1 MKTLLAALT
10 ILTMSAG
17 EVRVPI
23 EDIRSITYDKST
35 GTEMYV
41 HTTTGTETYQLSD
54 IVRMSLSDVPE
65 PSAIP
70 TISAEDA
77 RDAQKVLINGTIYV
91 IRDGKVFTIEGRPLS
106 PTPFPK
112 RGKGLK

>member
-1 MKTLLAALT
+1 MQTLLLAALT

-23 EDIRSITYDKST
+23 EDIRSITYDKTT

-41 HTTTGTETYQLSD
+41 TTTTGTQTYQLSD
-54 IVRMSLSDVPE
+54 IVSMSLSDVPE

-77 RDAQKVLINGTIYV
+77 RDAQKVLVNGTVYV
-91 IRDGKVFTIEGRPLS
+91 IHDGKVFTL
-106 PTPFPK
+106 
-112 RGKGLK
+112 KGEKVQ

>member
-1 MKTLLAALT
+1 MQTLLLAALT

-23 EDIRSITYDKST
+23 EDIRSITYDKTT

-41 HTTTGTETYQLSD
+41 NTTTGSQTYQLSD
-54 IVRMSLSDVPE
+54 IVRMTLSDVPE

-77 RDAQKVLINGTIYV
+77 RDAQKVLVNGTVYV
-91 IRDGKVFTIEGRPLS
+91 IRDGKVFTL
-106 PTPFPK
+106 
-112 RGKGLK
+112 KGEKVQ

>member
-1 MKTLLAALT
+1 MKTLLLAALT

-23 EDIRSITYDKST
+23 EDIRSITYDKTT
-35 GTEMYV
+35 GTEMYI
-41 HTTTGTETYQLSD
+41 HTTAGTQTYQLSD
-54 IVRMSLSDVPE
+54 IVSMTLSDVPE

-91 IRDGKVFTIEGRPLS
+91 IHDGKVFTLNGE
-106 PTPFPK
+106 K
-112 RGKGLK
+112 VQ